1 MNKIAYFWLA
11 VTLTTLSFIIDSQF
25 RYIEAQNRGEGSQEF
40 FQEGKP
46 QTESQSQERENQQP
60 PNPEPS
66 QQQEEEKL
74 EQNLNIQ
81 QRGTRSTESPG
92 NTEAFD
98 DAVPVSPSQE
108 IPLIK
113 F

>member
-1 MNKIAYFWLA
+1 MNKIAYFWLT
-11 VTLTTLSFIIDSQF
+11 VTLTTLSFIVDSQF

-40 FQEGKP
+40 FQEGEP
-46 QTESQSQERENQQP
+46 QTEPESQEGENQQP
-60 PNPEPS
+60 SNPEPS

-81 QRGTRSTESPG
+81 QRGPEIREAPG